1 MYINIYIYIY
11 QQRGVTKRIAVAYNS
26 AAGRKL
32 YANLYALHLI
42 RVVLE
47 WILEKQK
54 MKCAILYNYLK
65 RYSKKPDCL
74 MKICSF

>member
-1 MYINIYIYIY
+1 MYTHICIYIYVYIYIY
-11 QQRGVTKRIAVAYNS
+11 QQRDVTKRIAVAYDS

-47 WILEKQK
+47 WILEK
-54 MKCAILYNYLK
+54 N
-65 RYSKKPDCL
+65 KK
-74 MKICSF
+74 